1 MAWYDTVGEYV
12 EKAKD
17 YYNEYKGLVDA
28 GAGAVKGYLDYKD
41 QKRRNELD
49 EQAYRDYMLEVAS
62 AGQEAQ
68 SAVDINLTPMEVTN
82 IPTSKADVT
91 DFTALAANGGIIGL
105 KNGGDP
111 NAGITAL
118 RKTAPGVVDRM
129 GFEDGTGE
137 KGVQSSFSPLN
148 RILEKIKD
156 MKYKS
161 ELGRTD
167 DGDLAERTSEYV
179 DNNPFKRNITAIR
192 EPGESENRAMLNA
205 MINDGLDTEET
216 MDEAS
221 KDKIIL
227 GLVQEMF
234 RNGDMEKDEYE
245 MYMES
250 YITEMQKGGIAG
262 LRNGGRPGYAE
273 KGFVTA
279 DVEEVVSEVT
289 PRRLKEL
296 LPASEIDK
304 RNLNYTNEM
313 PTNEMLEDL
322 YDNVPTDNY
331 SIKNIGGKETYTIEE
346 ALALASQ
353 MYDTQK
359 MQNNLTDEQL
369 EKAKEKFIAMLLG
382 NNMQKG
388 GIAGLR
394 NGGRPGYMFGEGPV
408 MDNTDGTVSIE
419 DAVSETEE
427 PMKMAYVA
435 GDPLMDVSKMNRI
448 ELMGNLNAMEFPE
461 LDAAEY
467 DDERIREMLIEFAP
481 DMFTDT
487 RYAKGGIANL
497 KKGGRVKKAAGG
509 VMDLGGR
516 EKDYRFNGGFVPLGE
531 YEKKDDVPARLSK
544 NEFVFTADA
553 VRAAGGGSIN
563 KGAQKMYN
571 TMKTLEAKP
580 QAKRMTA

>member
-1 MAWYDTVGEYV
+1 MGKSIWDYVDDAKEAYDKY
-12 EKAKD
+12 KD
-17 YYNEYKGLVDA
+17 LANA
-28 GAGAVKGYLDYKD
+28 GASAVKGYLDYKN
-41 QKRRNELD
+41 QKKANEAA
-49 EQAYRDYMLEVAS
+49 ERAYNDYTAEKDS
-62 AGQEAQ
+62 AGLEAQ
-68 SAVDINLTPMEVTN
+68 AAVDINLTPMT
-82 IPTSKADVT
+82 ITGLPKTKADVT

-137 KGVQSSFSPLN
+137 KGVQSSFNPLN

-179 DNNPFKRNITAIR
+179 DNNPFKKNITAIR

-250 YITEMQKGGIAG
+250 YI
-262 LRNGGRPGYAE
+262 
-273 KGFVTA
+273 
-279 DVEEVVSEVT
+279 
-289 PRRLKEL
+289 
-296 LPASEIDK
+296 
-304 RNLNYTNEM
+304 NE
-313 PTNEMLEDL
+313 
-322 YDNVPTDNY
+322 
-331 SIKNIGGKETYTIEE
+331 
-346 ALALASQ
+346 
-353 MYDTQK
+353 
-359 MQNNLTDEQL
+359 
-369 EKAKEKFIAMLLG
+369 
-382 NNMQKG
+382 MQKG

-419 DAVSETEE
+419 EAVSETEK
-427 PMKMAYVA
+427 PMKMAYEPGVPTT
-435 GDPLMDVSKMNRI
+435 GDLYD
-448 ELMGNLNAMEFPE
+448 LNNPAYEG
-461 LDAAEY
+461 
-467 DDERIREMLIEFAP
+467 INKKVVIEFIEE
-481 DMFTDT
+481 
-487 RYAKGGIANL
+487 GIPL
-497 KKGGRVKKAAGG
+497 GYSSPEEYFEDFYGIIGMKKGGRVKRAGGG
-509 VMDLGGR
+509 VMDLGGM
-516 EKDYRFNGGFVPLGE
+516 EKDYRFDGGFVPIGE

-563 KGAQKMYN
+563 KGAQKMYD
-571 TMKTLEAKP
+571 TMKNLEAKP
-580 QAKRMTA
+580 TAKRMTA

>member
-1 MAWYDTVGEYV
+1 MSVWDYID
-12 EKAKD
+12 KAKEAYD
-17 YYNEYKGLVDA
+17 KYKDLAKA
-28 GAGAVKGYLDYKD
+28 GASAVKGYLDYKN
-41 QKRRNELD
+41 QKKANEAA
-49 EQAYRDYMLEVAS
+49 ERAYNDYTAEKDS
-62 AGQEAQ
+62 AGLEAQ
-68 SAVDINLTPMEVTN
+68 AAVDINLTPMT
-82 IPTSKADVT
+82 ITGLPKTKADVT

-137 KGVQSSFSPLN
+137 KGVQSSFNPLN

-179 DNNPFKRNITAIR
+179 DNNPFRRNITAIR

-262 LRNGGRPGYAE
+262 LRNGGR
-273 KGFVTA
+273 V
-279 DVEEVVSEVT
+279 
-289 PRRLKEL
+289 
-296 LPASEIDK
+296 K
-304 RNLNYTNEM
+304 R
-313 PTNEMLEDL
+313 
-322 YDNVPTDNY
+322 
-331 SIKNIGGKETYTIEE
+331 
-346 ALALASQ
+346 
-353 MYDTQK
+353 
-359 MQNNLTDEQL
+359 
-369 EKAKEKFIAMLLG
+369 
-382 NNMQKG
+382 
-388 GIAGLR
+388 
-394 NGGRPGYMFGEGPV
+394 
-408 MDNTDGTVSIE
+408 
-419 DAVSETEE
+419 
-427 PMKMAYVA
+427 
-435 GDPLMDVSKMNRI
+435 
-448 ELMGNLNAMEFPE
+448 
-461 LDAAEY
+461 
-467 DDERIREMLIEFAP
+467 
-481 DMFTDT
+481 
-487 RYAKGGIANL
+487 
-497 KKGGRVKKAAGG
+497 AAGG
-509 VMDLGGR
+509 VMDLGGM
-516 EKDYRFNGGFVPLGE
+516 EKDYRFDGGFVPLGE

-563 KGAQKMYN
+563 KGAKKMYD
-571 TMKTLEAKP
+571 TMKTLEAQP
-580 QAKRMTA
+580 TAKRMTA